1 MRQQVSSN
9 YALQQPTKLCSTHC
23 EAHSTSTVHATVCR
37 PAPRESPQRCKCLT
51 WAESQ
56 PLRDLPSGAAST
68 ISPCAAAAHKA
79 VHDVACS
86 RCEPHVDRGNRL
98 TDASASPGSRELPA
112 LLHLPL
118 GILRGFD
125 VLQLEAEEAREGDE
139 GGRQRREAR
148 EGDTEQRNRQRT

>member
-1 MRQQVSSN
+1 M
-9 YALQQPTKLCSTHC
+9 
-23 EAHSTSTVHATVCR
+23 
-37 PAPRESPQRCKCLT
+37 
-51 WAESQ
+51 
-56 PLRDLPSGAAST
+56 
-68 ISPCAAAAHKA
+68 
-79 VHDVACS
+79 
-86 RCEPHVDRGNRL
+86 DRGNRL

-148 EGDTEQRNRQRT
+148 EGDTEQRNRQRTCKPAIKLGIISATNHVQISRLMQILRRHVS